1 MVNNWQNTQSLNE
14 CFDNFYNGELF
25 LTDFENVPI
34 LSFFVILN
42 GEKLQK

>member
-1 MVNNWQNTQSLNE
+1 MVNNCQNTQRLNE
-14 CFDNFYNGELF
+14 CFDNFYNDELF
-25 LTDFENVPI
+25 LTDCENVPI